1 MSSEGFL
8 VRFLL
13 GLTGSLA
20 VLLFAAGFVI
30 SSREPT
36 ARAHAVL
43 GAGAE
48 RGAWA
53 SAPELA
59 WLRKLGAWDARLLRG
74 LQQPSRDGA
83 RSCEADLSSRV
94 GPAPSAR
101 LQHAFETFRR
111 ACAHVQRFDA
121 SMKLAASQ
129 GNAAEVQRAQRE
141 ARKAASALLQAD
153 QLLPPGEVR
162 KLPVIAG
169 RSTQSRIEPRFGLI
183 AGVLAGKPVE
193 VRCWSAADWP
203 RLMRE
208 ERSYTHG
215 KLGADTLGF
224 AAIGGSRVNLA
235 PAICNGLAA
244 LAYGGARPA
253 DDAGRSLLAA
263 AVVTLSHEPQHSKG
277 IAREAVAECNAIQV
291 AYGTAL
297 KLGPAPDYAASLVRA
312 YWDHYADELPAY
324 RSVECRRGG
333 RFDLRR
339 ADSIWP

>member
-1 MSSEGFL
+1 VSSEGFL
-8 VRFLL
+8 IRFLL
-13 GLTGSLA
+13 GLAGSLA
-20 VLLFAAGFVI
+20 VLLLAAGFV
-30 SSREPT
+30 SSGREQ
-36 ARAHAVL
+36 AVRAHAVL
-43 GAGAE
+43 GAG
-48 RGAWA
+48 GGSGGWA

-59 WLRKLGAWDARLLRG
+59 WLRKLGAWDARLLSG
-74 LQQPSRDGA
+74 LQRPSRDGA

-94 GPAPSAR
+94 GRAPSAR
-101 LQHAFETFRR
+101 LQRAFETFRR

-121 SMKLAASQ
+121 SMTLAAAQ
-129 GNAAEVQRAQRE
+129 GNAADVQRAQRE
-141 ARKAASALLQAD
+141 ARKASRALVQAD

-162 KLPVIAG
+162 ALPVIAG

-183 AGVLAGKPVE
+183 AAALAGKPVE

-224 AAIGGSRVNLA
+224 AAIGASRVNLA

-244 LAYGGARPA
+244 LAYGGAPA
-253 DDAGRSLLAA
+253 DDASRSLLAA
-263 AVVTLSHEPQHSKG
+263 AVVTLSHEAQHSKG
-277 IAREAVAECNAIQV
+277 VAREAVAECNAIQV
-291 AYGTAL
+291 AYATAL
-297 KLGPAPDYAASLVRA
+297 KLGAAPGYAASLVRA

-324 RSVECRRGG
+324 RSVECRTGG
-333 RFDLRR
+333 KLDLGR